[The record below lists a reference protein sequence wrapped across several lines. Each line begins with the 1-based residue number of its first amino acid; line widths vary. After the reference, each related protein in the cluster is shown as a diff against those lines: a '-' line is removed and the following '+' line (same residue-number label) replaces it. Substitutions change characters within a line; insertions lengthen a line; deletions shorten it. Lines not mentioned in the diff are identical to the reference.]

1 MTWSMLS
8 PDHPDGWEGFSES
21 KAVSA
26 LLWSRLQTWH
36 YLNFTSSSSM
46 WEDRGD
52 SGASLYAEYLD
63 ERIIELGVDLSGDR
77 GPAADTLN
85 ALLSELERTFGLRVS
100 LGDDEPDEV
109 P

>member
-21 KAVSA
+21 KAVYA
-26 LLWSRLQTWH
+26 LLWSYLPTWQ
-36 YLNFTSSSSM
+36 YLNFTTTSSM
-46 WEDRGD
+46 WEDRD
-52 SGASLYAEYLD
+52 FSGASLYAEYVD
-63 ERIIELGVDLSGDR
+63 ERIIELGVDLGRDR

-85 ALLSELERTFGLRVS
+85 ALLSELERTFGIRVS
-100 LGDDEPDEV
+100 PGDDEPDVV